1 MAFVKSVDRPINRQQ
16 YKWSSS
22 NSYCR
27 TDETNGSNRASSAYG
42 TTVVNETNQV
52 NAAKQTQGMDRS
64 KHAAVENV
72 PNSTLHDVLPD
83 LMGALYAYCYS
94 LTKSMNE
101 AEDLVQETCLKALSS
116 AAAHVVNRTEAF
128 NWEAYL
134 IRIAR
139 NTWIDGI
146 RKQEKQRSI
155 LDGLKPVMSAYV
167 EEEPWEELE
176 SAVRLLIQELSPWQ
190 RAIYILREMMGY
202 TAAETAS
209 MLSTT
214 EGAVKAA
221 LNRARTALSKV
232 KQKLGEAGTDAIFEM
247 NSKEGA
253 ADVEQEQ
260 LRSYLMAFRR
270 GDTARLIDLC
280 LNRMHDPMAVAGTIL
295 QSTLP
300 SPSMQPVMMYNEYAA
315 SGMNS
320 MSHQGR
326 YTVILAA

>member
-1 MAFVKSVDRPINRQQ
+1 
-16 YKWSSS
+16 
-22 NSYCR
+22 
-27 TDETNGSNRASSAYG
+27 
-42 TTVVNETNQV
+42 
-52 NAAKQTQGMDRS
+52 MDRS